1 VENITAIVGIVLLM
15 SMGGV
20 SVFLWMDREKLRTI
34 ISRLEKEKN
43 DLADQLAESFA
54 RQSEI
59 LNVLK
64 FVMAGEIRTARTE
77 EREQIFKTALGQLQ
91 NIQREINFNVSSVG
105 HSTPTAGDSNR
116 TDISGGEV
124 GQVSGG
130 RGNDQTRK
138 HE

>member
-1 VENITAIVGIVLLM
+1 VENVTVFVGITLLVG
-15 SMGGV
+15 MGGV

-34 ISRLEKEKN
+34 IARLEQEKN
-43 DLADQLAESFA
+43 DLAEQLAESFA

-77 EREQIFKTALGQLQ
+77 EREQIFKTALGQL
-91 NIQREINFNVSSVG
+91 NSIQREINVNVSNVG
-105 HSTPTAGDSNR
+105 HGATAGQTASGEGIDQAR
-116 TDISGGEV
+116 T
-124 GQVSGG
+124 
-130 RGNDQTRK
+130 